1 MHISCYNIFVKL
13 INNNKNVQLITN
25 LPFDIE
31 GERKVNLS
39 KLTLK
44 TIQQLCPVK
53 VLANIDY
60 KQLTNVTYDDV
71 LNLQDEVYIKTIE
84 TLIN

>member
-1 MHISCYNIFVKL
+1 MIELLN
-13 INNNKNVQLITN
+13 NNNKNVQLITN
-25 LPFDIE
+25 LPFYIE
-31 GERKVNLS
+31 GERKANLS
-39 KLTLK
+39 NLTLK
-44 TIQQLCPVK
+44 TVRKLCLVK

-71 LNLQDEVYIKTIE
+71 LNLQDEVHIKTIE